1 MRTPYRILIT
11 VNLLLIMGSDLFA
24 QYSISQCQQK
34 VEANYPLVKKYDL
47 IEQSRSF
54 NLKNANMAYLPQVTL
69 QAKASYQSEVTE
81 IPFSMPGTNI
91 EPFNKDQYNA
101 VMQVDQVI
109 WDGGATASRKSM
121 INKQSDLEK
130 GRLDVDMYAVR
141 ERVNQVYF
149 GIILIDRQIEQ
160 VALLLKDLDRNVAR
174 INAFMSS
181 GLANQS
187 DLDVINVEVLNA
199 RQKETELKTGRRAY
213 ISILSAMMGVDSD
226 FNSTFEI
233 PKDTVTSNE
242 IKRPELTML
251 DAQGELLDTQ
261 RGLVKS
267 QLSPKLGAYFQAGYG
282 RPGLNMLDN
291 TFSPFY
297 IAGFKAVW
305 NLGGFYTKKRDLGL
319 IELNKKSVENS
330 RETFL
335 YNTNL
340 QIVMQSEEIKK
351 IKELLCRDDEVISLR
366 EKIQKASEVKLEEGT
381 ISVSDL
387 IHEMNQLDAARVIK
401 AKHEVELMLAIYNY
415 KNTTNN

>member
-1 MRTPYRILIT
+1 MRTLYRILIA
-11 VNLLLIMGSDLFA
+11 VNVLLIMGNDLYA
-24 QYSISQCQQK
+24 QYTISLCQEK
-34 VEANYPLVKKYDL
+34 VEANYPLIKKYDL
-47 IEQSRSF
+47 VEQSRSF

-351 IKELLCRDDEVISLR
+351 IKELLYRDDEVISLR

>member
-1 MRTPYRILIT
+1 MKTRYRILI
-11 VNLLLIMGSDLFA
+11 VLSVLLALGSDLYA
-24 QYSISQCQQK
+24 QYTISICQQK

-47 IEQSRSF
+47 VEQSRSF

-81 IPFSMPGTNI
+81 IPISLPGVNI

-109 WDGGATASRKSM
+109 WDGGATASRKNM
-121 INKQSDLEK
+121 IKKESDLEK
-130 GRLDVDMYAVR
+130 SRLDVDMYAVR

-149 GIILIDRQIEQ
+149 GVVLIDKQIEQ
-160 VALLLKDLDRNVAR
+160 TELLLKDLERNVNK
-174 INAFMSS
+174 INAYISG

-199 RQKETELKTGRRAY
+199 KQKETELKAGRRAY
-213 ISILSAMMGVDSD
+213 VSMLSAMMGINPDYS
-226 FNSTFEI
+226 STFEI
-233 PKDTVTSNE
+233 PQDTATSFE
-242 IKRPELTML
+242 IRRPELIML
-251 DAQGELLDTQ
+251 QIQGDFLDTQ
-261 RGLVKS
+261 RGIVKS
-267 QLSPKLGAYFQAGYG
+267 QLKPKVGAYIQAGYG
-282 RPGLNMLDN
+282 RPGLNMLNN

-297 IAGFKAVW
+297 IAGVKAVW

-319 IELNKKSVENS
+319 IDLNKKSVENS

-340 QIVMQSEEIKK
+340 QVVMQSEEIKK
-351 IKELLCRDDEVISLR
+351 IKELLNRDDEVIALR
-366 EKIQKASEVKLEEGT
+366 EKIQKSAEIKLGEGT
-381 ISVSDL
+381 MSVSDMV
-387 IHEMNQLDAARVIK
+387 HEMNQLDAARVIK
-401 AKHEVELMLAIYNY
+401 AKHEVELMMAIYNF

>member
-1 MRTPYRILIT
+1 
-11 VNLLLIMGSDLFA
+11 
-24 QYSISQCQQK
+24 
-34 VEANYPLVKKYDL
+34 
-47 IEQSRSF
+47 
-54 NLKNANMAYLPQVTL
+54 
-69 QAKASYQSEVTE
+69 
-81 IPFSMPGTNI
+81 
-91 EPFNKDQYNA
+91 
-101 VMQVDQVI
+101 
-109 WDGGATASRKSM
+109 
-121 INKQSDLEK
+121 
-130 GRLDVDMYAVR
+130 
-141 ERVNQVYF
+141 
-149 GIILIDRQIEQ
+149 
-160 VALLLKDLDRNVAR
+160 
-174 INAFMSS
+174 
-181 GLANQS
+181 
-187 DLDVINVEVLNA
+187 
-199 RQKETELKTGRRAY
+199 
-213 ISILSAMMGVDSD
+213 
-226 FNSTFEI
+226 
-233 PKDTVTSNE
+233 
-242 IKRPELTML
+242 ML

-267 QLSPKLGAYFQAGYG
+267 QLSPKFGAYFQAGYG

>member
-1 MRTPYRILIT
+1 MRNLYRILIA
-11 VNLLLIMGSDLFA
+11 VNVLLITGSDLFA
-24 QYSISQCQQK
+24 QYTISLCQEK

-81 IPFSMPGTNI
+81 LPFSLPGVNI
-91 EPFNKDQYNA
+91 EPFNKDQYSA
-101 VMQVDQVI
+101 VMQVDQII
-109 WDGGATASRKSM
+109 WDGGATSSRKSV
-121 INKQSDLEK
+121 IKKQSDLEK
-130 GRLDVDMYAVR
+130 GRLDVDMYAVK

-149 GIILIDRQIEQ
+149 GIILIDKQIEQ
-160 VALLLKDLDRNVAR
+160 VSLLLKDLERNVAR

-199 RQKETELKTGRRAY
+199 RQKETELKAGRKAY
-213 ISILSAMMGVDSD
+213 ISVLSAMMGVDPDYS
-226 FNSTFEI
+226 STFEI
-233 PKDTVTSNE
+233 PQDTVTSKE

-251 DAQGELLDTQ
+251 DTQGELLDTQ
-261 RGLVKS
+261 SGLIKS
-267 QLSPKLGAYFQAGYG
+267 QLNPKLGAYFQAGYG
-282 RPGLNMLDN
+282 RPGLNMLNN

-330 RETFL
+330 RENFI

-351 IKELLCRDDEVISLR
+351 IRELMYRDDEVIALR
-366 EKIQKASEVKLEEGT
+366 EKIQKSAEVKLGEGT
-381 ISVSDL
+381 ISVSDF

-401 AKHEVELMLAIYNY
+401 AKHEVELILAIYNF